1 MISAPKKRLIKKK
14 VSSIIYDI
22 IIIFLLIMTVIFILD
37 RINHRATFIFEHTIL
52 IIATGSM
59 EPEIPTDSCILLEQ
73 VEPKDI
79 KIGDVIT
86 FYSDDPSILGSMNTH
101 RVVGI
106 TAEQHGV
113 EFITKG
119 DNNLLEDTYRAKG
132 DNLVGRYI
140 KVLPVMTVITSF
152 LMSEIGFLVIILSFI
167 SYIAVIFI
175 RAYFKKRKIS
185 VKEKEA
191 DINRKIAEEV
201 ERLKV
206 ESSKDSSE
214 NK

>member
-1 MISAPKKRLIKKK
+1 MTSAPKKRLINKK
-14 VSSIIYDI
+14 VSSIIYDV

-37 RINHRATFIFEHTIL
+37 RINHRATFIFERTIL

-59 EPEIPTDSCILLEQ
+59 EPEIPTDSCILLEH
-73 VEPKDI
+73 VEPRDI

-106 TAEQHGV
+106 TEEQHGV

-152 LMSEIGFLVIILSFI
+152 LMSEIGFMVIILSFI

-175 RAYFKKRKIS
+175 RAYFKKRKIFA
-185 VKEKEA
+185 KEKEA
-191 DINRKIAEEV
+191 EINRKIAEEI
-201 ERLKV
+201 ERLKL